1 MCHDFD
7 KLYEPQGTLI
17 STYGALHS
25 ENDAPVTIRLRHSY
39 VKLLCIPFQFA
50 PFSFH
55 NISFF
60 NTVVNHCKTMIPALT
75 TLLQKSELLS
85 EKAQK
90 GNYWPVKNCF
100 PIPDTDHLCLLQQ
113 STSETFHK

>member
-1 MCHDFD
+1 
-7 KLYEPQGTLI
+7 
-17 STYGALHS
+17 
-25 ENDAPVTIRLRHSY
+25 
-39 VKLLCIPFQFA
+39 
-50 PFSFH
+50 
-55 NISFF
+55 
-60 NTVVNHCKTMIPALT
+60 MIPALT